1 MTTTNVH
8 TESSTVFSIP
18 GMDCP
23 SEEQL
28 IRMALASLEING
40 LSVDLTQRT
49 LTVRH
54 HLNPNDIL
62 SKLAPLGFGAK
73 MISHADD
80 VARVQDTANAEQA
93 SDASQTRVLYWLL
106 GLNGAMF
113 IVEITAGW
121 LAHSAGLM
129 ADGIDMFSDA
139 AVYAAALYAVGKA
152 ARYKLGAAKLAG
164 LIQIVL
170 AAGIFYRVS
179 TQISAGLTPVPDAMI
194 GFSVLALLVNA
205 ICLYLVAKHRNDGVH
220 MRASYIFSANDV
232 ITNVGVIVA
241 GVLVAWLSSP
251 YPDWIIGAIIGAVV
265 LSGAVRILRLK

>member
-1 MTTTNVH
+1 MARTDTP

-28 IRMALASLEING
+28 IRMALASMEINS
-40 LSVDLTQRT
+40 LSFDLSQRT

-54 HLNPNDIL
+54 TLPPERIL
-62 SKLAPLGFGAK
+62 EKLAPLGFGAT
-73 MISHADD
+73 IYSHTIVSD
-80 VARVQDTANAEQA
+80 RTAFPDATEPT
-93 SDASQTRVLYWLL
+93 SDASQTRVLFWLL
-106 GLNGAMF
+106 GLNGSMF
-113 IVEITAGW
+113 LIEMTAGW
-121 LAHSAGLM
+121 FANSAGLM

-152 ARYKLGAAKLAG
+152 ARYKLQAAKLAG

-170 AAGIFYRVS
+170 AIGIFIRLNA
-179 TQISAGLTPVPDAMI
+179 QISTGAMPEPDSMI
-194 GFSVLALLVNA
+194 GFSFLALAVNA
-205 ICLYLVAKHRNDGVH
+205 ICLFLVAKHRNDGVH

-232 ITNVGVIVA
+232 LTNLGVIVA
-241 GVLVAWLSSP
+241 GFLVTWLSSP
-251 YPDWIIGAIIGAVV
+251 YPDWIIGAIIGVVV

>member
-1 MTTTNVH
+1 MTTTNAH
-8 TESSTVFSIP
+8 TESATVFSIP

-40 LSVDLTQRT
+40 LSVDLARRT

-62 SKLAPLGFGAK
+62 SKLAPLGFGAEI
-73 MISHADD
+73 ISHVDEA
-80 VARVQDTANAEQA
+80 ARIQGPTIAEQA

-179 TQISAGLTPVPDAMI
+179 KQISAGEIPVPDAMI

>member
-1 MTTTNVH
+1 MVTTNAH

-73 MISHADD
+73 MISHADE
-80 VARVQDTANAEQA
+80 VARVQDTTNAEQA
-93 SDASQTRVLYWLL
+93 SDASQMRVLYWLL
-106 GLNGAMF
+106 GLN
-113 IVEITAGW
+113 
-121 LAHSAGLM
+121 
-129 ADGIDMFSDA
+129 
-139 AVYAAALYAVGKA
+139 
-152 ARYKLGAAKLAG
+152 
-164 LIQIVL
+164 
-170 AAGIFYRVS
+170 
-179 TQISAGLTPVPDAMI
+179 
-194 GFSVLALLVNA
+194 
-205 ICLYLVAKHRNDGVH
+205 
-220 MRASYIFSANDV
+220 
-232 ITNVGVIVA
+232 
-241 GVLVAWLSSP
+241 
-251 YPDWIIGAIIGAVV
+251 GAVV

>member
-1 MTTTNVH
+1 MTTTNAY

-73 MISHADD
+73 MISHVDE
-80 VARVQDTANAEQA
+80 VARVQDPANAEQA

-121 LAHSAGLM
+121 FAHSAGLM

-232 ITNVGVIVA
+232 ITNLGVIVA